1 MNMGVSFTEKEQYSF
16 EDLLHIVEIL
26 RSPGGCPWDREQTHE
41 SIRTSMLEET
51 YEAIDAINRQDDALM
66 TEEFGDVMLQVVL
79 HAQIAKESG
88 RFSMD
93 EIVDG
98 LCKKLVVRHP
108 HVFGEQHADNA
119 DEGLKMWDAAKRK
132 TKGTDS
138 QTTLLRSVP
147 KAMPALMRAEKVQG
161 RARRVGFDWQD
172 LKGPLAALKSEIDEL
187 CEAIEVG
194 NAANIEDEFGDLL
207 FSAVNV
213 SRFIHVDAEQALGA
227 ASDKFIDRFEV
238 VEQLAKQ
245 AGLPM
250 TEASEQQL
258 DAWWSQAKAILKDR
272 T

>member
-1 MNMGVSFTEKEQYSF
+1 MSVSFTEKDRYQI
-16 EDLLHIVEIL
+16 EDLLRIVEIL
-26 RSPGGCPWDREQTHE
+26 RSPDGCPWDREQTHE

-51 YEAIDAINRQDDALM
+51 YEAIDAINRQDDTLM
-66 TEEFGDVMLQVVL
+66 TEEFGDVLLQVLL
-79 HAQIAKESG
+79 HAQIAKEGG
-88 RFSMD
+88 RFNFD
-93 EIVDG
+93 DVVDG

-108 HVFGEQHADNA
+108 HVFGELHAANA

-161 RARRVGFDWQD
+161 RARRVGFDWND
-172 LKGPLAALKSEIDEL
+172 LQGPLAALRSEIDEL
-187 CEAIEVG
+187 CEAIDSG
-194 NAANIEDEFGDLL
+194 NTSNIEEEFGDLL

-213 SRFIHVDAEQALGA
+213 SRFIDVDAEQALTA

-245 AGLPM
+245 AGRSM
-250 TEASEQQL
+250 ADVDEQQL
-258 DAWWSQAKAILKDR
+258 DAWWVQAKHMLAHRND
-272 T
+272 

>member
-1 MNMGVSFTEKEQYSF
+1 MAVSFTEKERYHI
-16 EDLLHIVEIL
+16 EDLLRIVEIL
-26 RSPGGCPWDREQTHE
+26 RSPDGCPWDREQTHE

-51 YEAIDAINRQDDALM
+51 YEAIDAINRRDDALM
-66 TEEFGDVMLQVVL
+66 TEEFGDVLLQVLL
-79 HAQIAKESG
+79 HAQIAKEDG
-88 RFSMD
+88 RFEFD
-93 EIVDG
+93 DVVDG

-108 HVFGEQHADNA
+108 HVFGGMHANNA

-132 TKGTDS
+132 TKGTDA

-172 LKGPLAALKSEIDEL
+172 LQGPLAALKSEINEL
-187 CEAIEVG
+187 CDAIEAG
-194 NAANIEDEFGDLL
+194 NAANIEEEFGDLL

-213 SRFIHVDAEQALGA
+213 SRFIDVDAEQALGA

-245 AGLPM
+245 AGTPM
-250 TEASEQQL
+250 AEADEQQL
-258 DAWWSQAKAILKDR
+258 DAWWTQAKAILKNR
-272 T
+272 G